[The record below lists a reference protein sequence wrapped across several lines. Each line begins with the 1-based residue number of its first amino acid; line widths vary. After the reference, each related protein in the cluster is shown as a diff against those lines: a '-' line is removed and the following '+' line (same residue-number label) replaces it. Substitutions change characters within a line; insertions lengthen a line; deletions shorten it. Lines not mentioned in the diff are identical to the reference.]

1 MFRGKPW
8 VKDGRGLVSGKR
20 RVDDAVKATD
30 FDNLDLLV
38 ELVEEDLETR
48 RGPSPDV
55 HRLANDVGI
64 YSEEIAL
71 TWEQIGNVP
80 QAFTHLA
87 LIDAASTL
95 DKALNRRGHR
105 RRRSRPWP
113 GRSPPSRRC
122 QFRPGRARRP
132 PDWPEQT

>member
-8 VKDGRGLVSGKR
+8 VKGGRGLVSGMR

-55 HRLANDVGI
+55 DRLANDVDI

-71 TWEQIGNVP
+71 TWEQIGNIP

-113 GRSPPSRRC
+113 GRSPPGRRC
-122 QFRPGRARRP
+122 QFRPGRAP
-132 PDWPEQT
+132 QTSR